1 MMIDVDMALCAGHG
15 QCEFAAPEVFS
26 LDDDAELHYVTDPG
40 SDHAGDVRR
49 AARACPTR
57 AIRVVE

>member
-1 MMIDVDMALCAGHG
+1 MKVDVDPVLCESHG

-26 LDDDAELHYVTDPG
+26 LDDDAVLHVAHSAATDG
-40 SDHAGDVRR
+40 EALRR

-57 AIRVVE
+57 AIRIAE

>member
-1 MMIDVDMALCAGHG
+1 MNVEVDPGLCESHG

-26 LDDDAELHYVTDPG
+26 LDDDAVLHIDLGPVE
-40 SDHAGDVRR
+40 SQREAVHR

-57 AIRVVE
+57 AIRIAE